1 MTWVVHSSWLERQ
14 FDGTQALDLDAA
26 VGGAT
31 INLGIVT
38 ESSINADTNSLYSGL
53 TPVATGTE
61 WTGPITLTNISCGLD
76 GSFNLIFDADDPDLI
91 ALDAVDGFLD
101 GRSMVLYES
110 TSSRILAHHTEPST
124 FGNAASPIDINV
136 NAGGFFA
143 FAI

>member
-26 VGGAT
+26 AGGST

-38 ESSINADTNSLYSGL
+38 ESSINPDTNSLYSGL

-61 WTGPITLTNISCGLD
+61 WTGPVTLSNISCGLN
-76 GSFNLIFDADDPDLI
+76 GSNNLAFDADDLALI
-91 ALDAVDGFLD
+91 SLDADDGFLD
-101 GRSMVLYES
+101 GRSLVIYES
-110 TSSRILAHHTEPST
+110 TSSRILAHHTEASV
-124 FGNAASPIDINV
+124 FGNAASPIDINF
-136 NAGGFFA
+136 NAAGIFL